1 LPSSDAGPAT
11 MLRIFEGAFTGW
23 WSGIIDPAREGVADM
38 PDTAREV
45 LDLPDPLPSNGADIE
60 PLTFDIAILSGSAF
74 LCVAAVETM
83 GGAFE
88 NSDSLSPTHDLANHR
103 PPAMPRIS
111 RFAVLQRRTLVP
123 LLSRGN
129 MGAKPVPIFGGG
141 CTGNG
146 LEGRG

>member
-1 LPSSDAGPAT
+1 
-11 MLRIFEGAFTGW
+11 MLRIFEGALTGW
-23 WSGIIDPAREGVADM
+23 WSGIIDPAREGAADI
-38 PDTAREV
+38 PDAAREV
-45 LDLPDPLPSNGADIE
+45 LDLPDTFPSKGADIE
-60 PLTFDIAILSGSAF
+60 PPTFGIAILSASLF
-74 LCVAAVETM
+74 LCVAAIDAVT
-83 GGAFE
+83 GALE
-88 NSDSLSPTHDLANHR
+88 KSDSLSPTHDLANQR